1 MADEEEELLQLAI
14 QQSLMEQQGGG
25 RVEMEQQ
32 GGGRVEMGEGGIG
45 GGNLRAVEV
54 STMALKDGSE
64 ATMSCVYVYA
74 FYITVYTCF

>member
-14 QQSLMEQQGGG
+14 QQSL
-25 RVEMEQQ
+25 MEQQ

>member
-25 RVEMEQQ
+25 RV
-32 GGGRVEMGEGGIG
+32 GMGEGGIG
-45 GGNLRAVEV
+45 GGNLSAGRAVEV

-64 ATMSCVYVYA
+64 ATMSCV
-74 FYITVYTCF
+74 